1 MKNLNY
7 LQSRLQVA
15 VGTTVEWK
23 NNDPLPHT
31 VTSVDKTFN
40 SGLINPG
47 KTYSHTFNKPG
58 TYSYFCTPHPFM
70 KGVIVVKAE

>member
-7 LQSRLQVA
+7 LQSRLQVT

-31 VTSVDKTFN
+31 VTAVDKSFN

-47 KTYSHTFNKPG
+47 KTYSHTFTKPG
-58 TYSYFCTPHPFM
+58 TYNFFCTPHPFM
-70 KGVIVVKAE
+70 KGVVVVKAE